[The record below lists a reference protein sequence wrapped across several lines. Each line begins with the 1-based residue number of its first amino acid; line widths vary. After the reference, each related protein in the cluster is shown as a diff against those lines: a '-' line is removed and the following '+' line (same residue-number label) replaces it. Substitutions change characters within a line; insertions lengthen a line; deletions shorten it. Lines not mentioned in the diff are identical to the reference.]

1 MSWHGDQS
9 FSGFGSRCGPGVHVL
24 TRRSEFCRIWESPW
38 TGFHVLTR
46 RYEFCQTWESM
57 WTRFHV
63 LTWKTKSVAWL
74 GMARREMRV
83 RLHQKFNV
91 SRTFGGSSQ
100 PNTNEGLIF
109 FQNKEDESHFH
120 TLSSFDYLQEWRKVK
135 IMVNSIK

>member
-1 MSWHGDQS
+1 MDRVSCPDTKIRVLS
-9 FSGFGSRCGPGVHVL
+9 DLGVDVDRVSCPDMENQECCL
-24 TRRSEFCRIWESPW
+24 IRD
-38 TGFHVLTR
+38 G
-46 RYEFCQTWESM
+46 Q
-57 WTRFHV
+57 
-63 LTWKTKSVAWL
+63 
-74 GMARREMRV
+74 REMRV

-100 PNTNEGLIF
+100 PNTNEGLII